1 MLSSV
6 LAMPRYQ
13 KKAFFLFFD
22 ALILP
27 FCCWLSFALRYEDW
41 TAKDFAHWPAYLIAP
56 VVAIPIFVK
65 LGLYRAVIRYIGYKA
80 QWTVIKAVTL
90 SLLVWGVCT
99 YLLGL
104 EQSTPRSVLFIFWF
118 IVIFAIG
125 GSRMI
130 ARWIILYNFPGGEQK
145 AKQHSERVLIYGAGS
160 AGRQLATA
168 LYHSKE
174 FSAVAY
180 VDDEDSLA
188 GLDVNGLRVYQFSEI
203 VNLVERYDVS
213 AILLAIPS
221 ASAAKKKLIVDSLS
235 DLQIRILTLPGLSD
249 LAGGKVTISDVR
261 EIDIADLLGREEVKP
276 HQNLLDRCI
285 RNQSVLIT
293 GAGGSI
299 GSELCRQIIVQQP
312 TTVVIYE
319 LSEFALYSIERE
331 LRLVLPEGI
340 QLIPILGNVLDKAL
354 LEQVMTEYAV
364 DTVYHA
370 AAYKHV
376 PLVEANILAGVRN
389 NLLGTWYTAEAAIN
403 CGVKNFVLIS
413 TDKAVRPTNVMGASK
428 RFAELVLQ
436 GLALREKDTSAIRF
450 AMVRFG
456 NVLGSSGSVIPLFK
470 QQILDGG
477 PVTVTHPEITR
488 YFMTIPEAACLVLQ
502 AGSMGCSGDVFVLDM
517 GEPVKIKSLAKKMIN
532 LSGHSVKDDA
542 NPDGEIEIVFSGL
555 RDGEKLYEELLIGD
569 NVQRT
574 EHEMIMRASEVML
587 SWGEL
592 EKVLTEMRCSLDE
605 FAYDRVRALLLDVVN
620 GYNPQHEIR
629 DLIYSKQQQRI
640 ESEAQKLH

>member
-1 MLSSV
+1 M
-6 LAMPRYQ
+6 M
-13 KKAFFLFFD
+13 
-22 ALILP
+22 
-27 FCCWLSFALRYEDW
+27 
-41 TAKDFAHWPAYLIAP
+41 AKDFIHWPSYVLAP
-56 VVAIPIFVK
+56 LVAIPIFIK
-65 LGLYRAVIRYIGYKA
+65 MGLYRAVVRYIGYQA
-80 QWTVIKAVTL
+80 QWVIIKAVTL
-90 SLLVWGVCT
+90 SILVWAVFT
-99 YLLGL
+99 YFLAI
-104 EQSTPRSVLFIFWF
+104 EQSTPRSVIFIFWF
-118 IVIFAIG
+118 IVIFAVG

-145 AKQHSERVLIYGAGS
+145 AKRQSERVLIYGAGS

-168 LYHSKE
+168 LYHSEE
-174 FSAVAY
+174 FLSIAY
-180 VDDEDSLA
+180 VDDDENLS
-188 GLDVNGLRVYQFSEI
+188 GLDVNGLRVYTSSEI
-203 VNLVERYDVS
+203 TALVERYDVDS
-213 AILLAIPS
+213 ILLAIPS
-221 ASAAKKKLIVDSLS
+221 ASRVRRQSVVDSLS
-235 DLQIRILTLPGLSD
+235 NLQIRILTLPGLSD

-276 HQNLLDRCI
+276 HQTLLDRCI
-285 RNQSVLIT
+285 RNQNVLIT

-299 GSELCRQIIVQQP
+299 GSELCRQIIAQQP

-319 LSEFALYSIERE
+319 LTEFALYSIERE
-331 LRLVLPEGI
+331 LRLILPEDI

-354 LEQVMTEYAV
+354 LEQVMNGYAI

-376 PLVEANILAGVRN
+376 PLVEANILSGIRN

-470 QQILDGG
+470 QQIQDGG

-587 SWGEL
+587 SWDEL
-592 EKVLTEMRCSLDE
+592 ETVLADMSCALDE
-605 FAYDRVRALLLDVVN
+605 FDYDRVRTVLLNVVN